1 MKALTAT
8 RPMPISR
15 NWLLLPLVIALL
27 LLATYGVSA
36 ISSALLT
43 PSPATTGTMVAP
55 DNGQVL
61 PNATDIPN
69 IDAMFLTGG

>member
-1 MKALTAT
+1 MKAMTAT
-8 RPMPISR
+8 RPTRISR
-15 NWLLLPLVIALL
+15 YWLLLPIVLALL
-27 LLATYGVSA
+27 LLATYGASA

-43 PSPATTGTMVAP
+43 LQPAVTVNTVAP
-55 DNGQVL
+55 DNGELV

>member
-1 MKALTAT
+1 MKVLTAT
-8 RPMPISR
+8 RPIQISR
-15 NWLLLPLVIALL
+15 HWLLLPLVVVLV

-43 PSPATTGTMVAP
+43 LPPAATVTTIAP
-55 DNGQVL
+55 DNGEVV